1 MAGNR
6 FGVGLQNVMMSPV
19 NPRAVPEL
27 EPQVFPIYDH
37 QSCGIAQSQDMNFFR
52 QGFTNARTQRECNIE
67 SFPLPNPLVVQ
78 ITGYSVH
85 IVQPPY
91 PNAVFFVTD
100 ISDYYGILYNG
111 VFGFKV
117 GTGGKDY
124 ALGNCYGFPSGM
136 GLSGTVSQDGSTAGL
151 VSHVVSNG
159 MSLWSN
165 IHSILG
171 APITVT
177 PNESFGASIRFPAG
191 ALAIS
196 HSHTLAVWLRAIV
209 GKQIA

>member
-1 MAGNR
+1 MPR
-6 FGVGLQNVMMSPV
+6 FGVGLQNVMLSPV
-19 NPRAVPEL
+19 NPRAIPEL

-37 QSCGIAQSQDMNFFR
+37 QLCGIAQSQDLNFFR
-52 QGFTNARTQRECNIE
+52 QGFTAARTQRECNIE

-85 IVQPPY
+85 IVQPPRL
-91 PNAVFFVTD
+91 NATFARTD
-100 ISDYYGILYNG
+100 ISDYYNILYQG

-136 GLSGTVSQDGSTAGL
+136 GLSGNIGADGSTAGTF
-151 VSHVVSNG
+151 VHVVANG
-159 MSLWSN
+159 VSLWSN

-191 ALAIS
+191 AIALS
-196 HSHTLAVWLRAIV
+196 NSHTLAVWLRSIV